1 MFSEC
6 SLDKHEATS
15 DQDSWDGTELADFV
29 PAQQKGG
36 TGIIHSEAAGLGKR
50 SRSTNGMMETGKAM
64 CMKYWIAQL
73 HEMEAALFQES
84 GVDSGSAL
92 LVG

>member
-1 MFSEC
+1 
-6 SLDKHEATS
+6 
-15 DQDSWDGTELADFV
+15 
-29 PAQQKGG
+29 
-36 TGIIHSEAAGLGKR
+36 
-50 SRSTNGMMETGKAM
+50 MMETGKVM

-73 HEMEAALFQES
+73 HEMEVALFQES